1 MVARLS
7 NSSILVTLWHDHA
20 SVHDHVCWAS
30 TWLYII
36 HLRLVLATSVRY
48 LSTSPSY
55 AGEDV
60 AELHVHGGPAV
71 VRAVLD
77 ALCSIQGVRLA
88 EPGEFTRRAF
98 ELGKVDLTEA
108 EGLAD
113 LLSSETEAQRKQV
126 HICHHVSAP
135 CAISVAH
142 GSQWCVATGDTLHI
156 DFPGSY
162 HACFHSGWQA

>member
-1 MVARLS
+1 MRAQCIKPIEIASCHCCLVS
-7 NSSILVTLWHDHA
+7 INSF
-20 SVHDHVCWAS
+20 
-30 TWLYII
+30 
-36 HLRLVLATSVRY
+36 HL
-48 LSTSPSY
+48 
-55 AGEDV
+55 GEDV

-77 ALCSIQGVRLA
+77 ALCSIQRVRLA

-126 HICHHVSAP
+126 HICHHVGGP
-135 CAISVAH
+135 C
-142 GSQWCVATGDTLHI
+142 TLHLAQSQLLM
-156 DFPGSY
+156 D
-162 HACFHSGWQA
+162 HSGALPQETC

>member
-1 MVARLS
+1 MSGIPSQKTAVCEARNQDSSTHMQQTLTLEACWPRRTVAILHLLHCIFS
-7 NSSILVTLWHDHA
+7 ISS
-20 SVHDHVCWAS
+20 VCIA
-30 TWLYII
+30 
-36 HLRLVLATSVRY
+36 ATS
-48 LSTSPSY
+48 SACP

-77 ALCSIQGVRLA
+77 ALCSMPGVRLA

-113 LLSSETEAQRKQV
+113 LLSAETEAQRKQV
-126 HICHHVSAP
+126 CCCSNAE
-135 CAISVAH
+135 
-142 GSQWCVATGDTLHI
+142 SQGFT
-156 DFPGSY
+156 
-162 HACFHSGWQA
+162 

>member
-1 MVARLS
+1 MPLQLIV
-7 NSSILVTLWHDHA
+7 NNPI
-20 SVHDHVCWAS
+20 
-30 TWLYII
+30 
-36 HLRLVLATSVRY
+36 
-48 LSTSPSY
+48 Y

-126 HICHHVSAP
+126 HTSHHVGGP
-135 CAISVAH
+135 
-142 GSQWCVATGDTLHI
+142 GTLHNLNRSWMTVVHCHRRHVAYRV
-156 DFPGSY
+156 PRELSCMY
-162 HACFHSGWQA
+162 FHSGWQS